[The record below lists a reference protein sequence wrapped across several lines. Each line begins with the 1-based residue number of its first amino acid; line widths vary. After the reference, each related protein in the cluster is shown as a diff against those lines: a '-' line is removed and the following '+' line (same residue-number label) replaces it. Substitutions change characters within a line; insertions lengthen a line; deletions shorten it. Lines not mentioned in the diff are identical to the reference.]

1 MVFVRDPNGSFED
14 NLERLGDSASENF
27 RNSATASGRRA
38 LDTFLGRRRVGPH
51 KTETRTSHSVTI
63 RSGGR
68 TIGAINS
75 WSHDQQKEIKEN
87 FFISPTP
94 SGHPQEIIP
103 LNTNTRTI
111 KIARYELYRRPFEDR
126 FGDFDLINLANQ
138 RNKFSIQEKL
148 VDPNNRS
155 KVIGYAGCYFTSVGY
170 EYKAESDMVVL
181 VNAEIVYLDRFYVS
195 RDRNQTV
202 FDSNSL

>member
-1 MVFVRDPNGSFED
+1 MVFVRDPNGSFEE

-51 KTETRTSHSVTI
+51 KTVTRTSHSVTI

-68 TIGAINS
+68 FIGAINE
-75 WSHDQQKEIKEN
+75 WSQSEDKDVKEQ

-94 SGHPQEIIP
+94 SGEPQEIIP
-103 LNTNTRTI
+103 LNSNRRTI
-111 KIARYELYRRPFEDR
+111 SIGRYELYRRPFEDR
-126 FGDFDLINLANQ
+126 FGDFDLIKIANQ
-138 RNKFSIQEKL
+138 RNPFDIMEKL

-155 KVIGYAGCYFTSVGY
+155 KVIGYSGCYFTSVGTKY
-170 EYKAESDMVVL
+170 SSEGDMVVM
-181 VNAEIVYLDRFYVS
+181 VNATLVYKTRFYIS

-202 FDSNSL
+202 FDGASL